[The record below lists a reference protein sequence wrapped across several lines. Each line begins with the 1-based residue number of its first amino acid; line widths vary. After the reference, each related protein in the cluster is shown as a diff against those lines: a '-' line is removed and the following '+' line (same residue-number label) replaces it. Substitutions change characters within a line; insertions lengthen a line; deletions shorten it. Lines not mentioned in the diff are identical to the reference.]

1 MFFFVCL
8 LYAYLRCCQGMF
20 FQTRP
25 CCGGEENPYLPRGL
39 DALDDS
45 HADQDPGHQ
54 QGQGHLPVQPAGV
67 VNGAGDV
74 ESLAVPEVSGG
85 RALLTFRH
93 HDCDREGVKENR
105 IRIKPVV
112 AAML

>member
-1 MFFFVCL
+1 MFQRISGVC
-8 LYAYLRCCQGMF
+8 CMF
-20 FQTRP
+20 IFAVVRGCFLKP
-25 CCGGEENPYLPRGL
+25 GAEESPYLPRGL
-39 DALDDS
+39 DALDDR

-54 QGQGHLPVQPAGV
+54 QGQRHLPVQPAGV

-93 HDCDREGVKENR
+93 HDCGGVKEKSVR
-105 IRIKPVV
+105 IRSVV